1 MNNLSFWVSGLVTVT
16 KVIPNHPASSGW
28 DQAYSWKLQ
37 TCSLPG
43 SQRQAVSLR
52 EEGLVPPASLPA
64 PTLTSHHMVTPPWA
78 EWPEEKAGRVPA
90 ILPWRQSKN
99 NSLTAKF

>member
-37 TCSLPG
+37 TCSLPC
-43 SQRQAVSLR
+43 SQRQAVSVR

-64 PTLTSHHMVTPPWA
+64 PTLTPSHDDTSL
-78 EWPEEKAGRVPA
+78 GRMARREGWQSSCNPSLA
-90 ILPWRQSKN
+90 IKQK
-99 NSLTAKF
+99 